1 MPRLI
6 KRVWAAAL
14 MLGCLSALSGCAG
27 NGPPSVDTPTPLPGG
42 ATPTGSPGP
51 SLDDIQ
57 QTIFSVRC
65 LSAGCHN
72 ANDRQGDL
80 VLEPGESYA
89 NLVNVLAFNT
99 AAAAAGL
106 RRVLPGQP
114 DQSFLI
120 IKLTTASGLE
130 GSRMPLGA
138 ASLADS
144 DIAAIRA
151 WILAGAPGSSAPTAP
166 PTATPTDTAT
176 FTPSPTAT
184 NTLPPTL
191 TPTGTLPAT
200 PTVTATHPPASTPT
214 TTPTPSMTATPS
226 LTATPTVMATP
237 TFSTLS
243 TLPQIQANIFDA
255 TCLGSGCHNATD
267 RSGGQVLEAGRSYA
281 QLVGVAPQNPAAAA
295 AGMLRVDPGNPD
307 NSFLLTKLT
316 MASVFDPQFFSRM
329 PLAQAQ
335 LPAAQIEQI
344 RAWILRGALP
354 NE

>member
-1 MPRLI
+1 
-6 KRVWAAAL
+6 
-14 MLGCLSALSGCAG
+14 MLGCLCALSGCAG
-27 NGPPSVDTPTPLPGG
+27 NGPASVDTPTPLPGG
-42 ATPTGSPGP
+42 PTPTGSPGP

-57 QTIFSVRC
+57 QTIFSVHC

-72 ANDRQGDL
+72 ANDRQGNL
-80 VLEPGESYA
+80 VLEPGQSYA
-89 NLVNVLAFNT
+89 NLVNVLSFNT

-120 IKLTTASGLE
+120 TKLTTASGLE
-130 GSRMPLGA
+130 GSRMPLA
-138 ASLADS
+138 AAALSDS
-144 DIAAIRA
+144 DIAEIRD
-151 WILAGAPGSSAPTAP
+151 WILAGAPGASAPTAP
-166 PTATPTDTAT
+166 PTATPSATATDTPSATPTDTAT

-184 NTLPPTL
+184 TTSPPTL

-200 PTVTATHPPASTPT
+200 PTVTATHPPTSTPT
-214 TTPTPSMTATPS
+214 TTPTPSTTATPS
-226 LTATPTVMATP
+226 STATPTVIATP

-267 RSGGQVLEAGRSYA
+267 QAGGQVLEAGQSYA
-281 QLVGVAPQNPAAAA
+281 QLVGVVPQNAAAAA

-316 MASVFDPQFFSRM
+316 MASVFDLRFGSRM
-329 PLAQAQ
+329 PLAQAE
-335 LPAAQIEQI
+335 LTAAQIEQI